1 MSDTFL
7 SKLVFNPFA
16 GGNPRTELGKISD
29 SNIKPGFAIRVS
41 AGLIYLTKNS
51 DKVFSGVM
59 ALKSGMAVDAVF
71 TANDIAEYY
80 PAGAGAIVWMYLLH
94 VSAAVPVYKG
104 QIMILSTTDG
114 FIMQFLNYYS
124 SDVDITD
131 SIANAVGRIWD
142 ETAGHVTAEK
152 LVKVI
157 LSV

>member
-1 MSDTFL
+1 
-7 SKLVFNPFA
+7 
-16 GGNPRTELGKISD
+16 
-29 SNIKPGFAIRVS
+29 
-41 AGLIYLTKNS
+41 
-51 DKVFSGVM
+51 
-59 ALKSGMAVDAVF
+59 
-71 TANDIAEYY
+71 
-80 PAGAGAIVWMYLLH
+80 
-94 VSAAVPVYKG
+94 
-104 QIMILSTTDG
+104 MILSTTDG